1 MVAGRTGSEMSSLY
15 SWVRRLGADRR
26 GVSAVEVA
34 LVLPLLALAL
44 CGVLEFGLNVYNR
57 QQLQAAVQTGMQ
69 YALRN
74 PNDTAGI
81 MSAVSSA
88 LPANA
93 GVEVSTPTYACECN
107 DGGQISCSPLGNC
120 QSGTPRRIMTVSVSR
135 PPVALVSMLVGL
147 RPSTLQA
154 HGAVTVPPS

>member
-1 MVAGRTGSEMSSLY
+1 MSLLD
-15 SWVRRLGADRR
+15 SWVRRLIADRR
-26 GVSAVEVA
+26 GVSAIETA

-57 QQLQAAVQTGMQ
+57 QQLQAAVQAGMQ

-81 MSAVSSA
+81 MGAVSSA

-93 GVEVSTPTYACECN
+93 GVAVTTPTYVCECN
-107 DGGQISCSPLGNC
+107 NGAQISCTPLGSC

-135 PPVALVSMLVGL
+135 SPIAIFPMLEGL

-154 HGAVTVPPS
+154 RGAVTVPPS